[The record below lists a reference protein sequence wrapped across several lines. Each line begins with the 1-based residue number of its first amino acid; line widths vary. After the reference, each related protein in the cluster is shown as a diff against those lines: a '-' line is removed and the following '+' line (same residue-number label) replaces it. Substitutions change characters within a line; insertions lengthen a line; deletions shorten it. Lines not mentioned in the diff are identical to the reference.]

1 MNLTSEQRDAINSDS
16 PDILLSAG
24 AGSGK
29 TSTTVHR
36 YERLLTGEYTDGRKG
51 EPVEPSSILVFT
63 FTDKA
68 AGELRDRIRS
78 LRDQRNMTF
87 SMGNLW
93 VGTFHSICARI
104 LRGHPVA
111 ATVDPAFEVID
122 DVVAS
127 RIKEAAYA
135 AALERSCEKEETVA
149 LLSRFTASTLKKG
162 IQSAYER
169 LRAAGE
175 FKPRLPEPKLQ
186 TLEEIQRGL
195 LREALSVQSDE
206 SLKPGATQR
215 ANNVIAAL
223 KDLNP
228 DDLTLEVLEGIDIY
242 ANSSQIP
249 HLCRLMRNAKVE
261 LKSREIGPPYHEALS
276 ALLVNYGEEYEAAK
290 TRRGGLDF
298 EDLQLKTLDLL
309 LRRPEIAAVYRE
321 QFVEIMVDEFQDTNL
336 LQMDLIDQLRGE
348 GTTLF
353 TVGDEMQAIYG
364 FRYADV
370 ELFRRRRNGLAHR
383 LPSDPQRREAG
394 DRDQQRFEV
403 EALPLSANFRSEAP
417 VIGAVN
423 EIGRQFEELVS
434 SHRTGKEPGGK
445 TGGTRH
451 EFKEL
456 RVGVTP
462 GADGPDANPALAPR
476 VELLLTE
483 AEVWQDVDLGPL
495 APRPGEH
502 QHVTKS
508 RGQHEAEAL
517 VLAWHVRTA
526 IEDGV
531 PPGDIVVLLRT
542 KTRMWMFEE
551 ALKQVGVR
559 PYVVGGTG
567 FWETRE
573 GVDLRSLLA
582 TVANPLDDESLS
594 GTLAGPACGIS
605 PSALWL
611 LARERTGDQPLWP
624 RLELLA
630 DQGITG
636 IDDSDRDLAKRFV
649 NTVRDLQTRR
659 AGLSLAELVKA
670 VVAETGYDM
679 VSAVRDPSGAGLANI
694 RRVAEIAGEY
704 EATEGRDLRGL
715 VSWIEDSSRIDS
727 EQAIATEDEDS
738 DVVRLMTIHKSKGL
752 EFPMVCVADLGRG
765 SKSDSESVIWVSP
778 RVEEPGQFEIGLC
791 LPDPGKDNLELYDWP
806 AIKERAKED
815 TADEELRILHVA
827 LTRARKRLVLSGVAC
842 LEKVPGLSESRSAAT
857 RLTQAFGVEEL
868 EDGIRV
874 PAAESIEGAD
884 FELADS
890 MIEVKLVRPEDSD
903 GLDEVTEITPPVA
916 EASGAGMPPIERPPA
931 AAFPQVPLSYS
942 ALAAYR
948 ECPARFF
955 AARVLKLDPP
965 EPAGAP
971 RAFATEP
978 LDPEMG
984 QRTAVDATAFGLAV
998 HELLEA
1004 MPARK
1009 WRMPGDAAIGRVLAR
1024 FGAGSADDLEL
1035 AREML
1040 NDFIDSDL
1048 GRQVISRRA
1057 DVEASLLVE
1066 IDGVMVR
1073 GYADLLLHDSER
1085 PMVLDYKSNQ
1095 LEGTS
1100 IDELMT
1106 KYDLQRDLYA
1116 LAVSQ
1121 ALHTDEVDTA
1131 FVFLRRPAAPVID
1144 RFDRD
1149 RLDQARTAITALVGD
1164 IARGQYFGGSAAT
1177 HHPCG
1182 DCWACEL
1189 LAGQIDVAGGGAS

>member
-1 MNLTSEQRDAINSDS
+1 MNLTSEQRAAIDSDS

-68 AGELRDRIRS
+68 AGELRERIRS
-78 LRDQRNMTF
+78 LRDERDMTF
-87 SMGNLW
+87 SMGSLW

-127 RIKEAAYA
+127 RLKEAAYA
-135 AALERSCEKEETVA
+135 AALKRSCETDEAVS
-149 LLSRFTASTLKKG
+149 LLSRFNASTLKEG

-175 FKPRLPEPKLQ
+175 FEPRLPEPRLRP
-186 TLEEIQRGL
+186 LEEIQREL
-195 LREALSVQSDE
+195 LREALAVTSDDSVGKAPIRKTE
-206 SLKPGATQR
+206 
-215 ANNVIAAL
+215 NVIAAL
-223 KDLNP
+223 KNLRP
-228 DDLTLEVLEGIDIY
+228 EDLTLELLEGIDFY
-242 ANSSQIP
+242 KTSSSKIP
-249 HLCRLMRNAKVE
+249 KLFALMRNAKVE
-261 LKSREIGPPYHEALS
+261 LRSRDIGPPYHAALS

-309 LRRPEIAAVYRE
+309 LRRPDIAAVYRE
-321 QFVEIMVDEFQDTNL
+321 QFIEIMVDEFQDTNR

-348 GTTLF
+348 GTSLF

-370 ELFRRRRNGLAHR
+370 ELFRQRRAGLAHR
-383 LPSDPQRREAG
+383 LPSDPERRKAG
-394 DRDQQRFEV
+394 ERDEHRFEV
-403 EALPLSANFRSEAP
+403 EALSLSANFRSEAP

-423 EIGRQFEELVS
+423 EIGRQFEELIS
-434 SHRTGKEPGGK
+434 SGRTSSQPGGK

-451 EFKEL
+451 EFEEL
-456 RVGVTP
+456 KVGVVP
-462 GADGPDANPALAPR
+462 GTGGNDALAPG

-483 AEVWQDVDLGPL
+483 AEVWQEADLGPL
-495 APRPGEH
+495 APRPGES
-502 QHVTKS
+502 QNVTKS

-517 VLAWHVRTA
+517 ALAWHIRAA

-531 PPGDIVVLLRT
+531 RPGDIVVLLRT

-611 LARERTGDQPLWP
+611 LAQQGNEEQRQPLWA

-630 DQGITG
+630 DQGLAG
-636 IDDSDRDLAKRFV
+636 IEDPDRELARRFV
-649 NTVRDLQTRR
+649 DTIRDLQARR

-670 VVAETGYDM
+670 VVAGTGYDL

-715 VSWIEDSSRIDS
+715 VTWIDDSSRIDS
-727 EQAIATEDEDS
+727 EQAVATEDEGS

-752 EFPMVCVADLGRG
+752 EFPMVCVADLGRDF
-765 SKSDSESVIWVSP
+765 KSNSESVIWVSP
-778 RVEEPGQFEIGLC
+778 RIDEPGRFDIGLR
-791 LPDPGKDNLELYDWP
+791 LPEAGGKSLDLYDWP
-806 AIKERAKED
+806 TIQDQSKEE
-815 TADEELRILHVA
+815 TTDEELRILHVA
-827 LTRARKRLVLSGVAC
+827 LTRAEKRLVLSGVAS
-842 LEKVPGLSESRSAAT
+842 LEKVPGLSDSRSAAT
-857 RLTQAFGVEEL
+857 RVTQAFDVKEIEN
-868 EDGIRV
+868 GIPV
-874 PAAESIEGAD
+874 SAPEATEGAD
-884 FELADS
+884 FELPDS
-890 MIEVKLVRPEDSD
+890 VIEVTLVRPEDAE
-903 GLDEVTEITPPVA
+903 GLDRVIKITTPVTD
-916 EASGAGMPPIERPPA
+916 ASGAGTPPIERPPA

-948 ECPARFF
+948 DCPARFF
-955 AARVLKLDPP
+955 ATRVLKLDPP
-965 EPAGAP
+965 EAAGGASGV
-971 RAFATEP
+971 FAAEP

-984 QRTAVDATAFGLAV
+984 QRSTADATAFGLAV

-1004 MPARK
+1004 LPAQK
-1009 WRMPGDAAIGRVLAR
+1009 WRMPGDPAIEKVLAG
-1024 FGAGSADDLEL
+1024 FGVGSAGDLDL

-1040 NDFIDSDL
+1040 SGFIESEL
-1048 GRQVISRRA
+1048 GRQVSSRRA
-1057 DVEASLLVE
+1057 DMEAGLLAE

-1073 GYADLLLHDSER
+1073 GYADLLLRDSDR
-1085 PMVLDYKSNQ
+1085 PLVLDYKSNQ

-1100 IDELMT
+1100 IEELMK

-1121 ALHTDEVDTA
+1121 ALQADEVDTA
-1131 FVFLRRPAAPVID
+1131 FVFLRSPGSPVID

-1149 RLDQARTAITALVGD
+1149 RLDQAKSSVAALVGD
-1164 IARGQYFGGSAAT
+1164 IARGRYLGGSSAT
-1177 HHPCG
+1177 HQPCG

-1189 LAGQIDVAGGGAS
+1189 LSGGISG